1 MFFKSKD
8 GPCFWHVLMTLLG
21 NVILYFDMIF
31 LLCFLLLTIKE
42 GNVLNLSVC
51 SGEGGQADTS
61 LGRPPSGT
69 EL

>member
-1 MFFKSKD
+1 
-8 GPCFWHVLMTLLG
+8 MTLLG

-31 LLCFLLLTIKE
+31 YYVFLLLTIKE

-51 SGEGGQADTS
+51 SGEGGS
-61 LGRPPSGT
+61 GRHLPRQTPSGT